1 MTPLEVA
8 QFIRLRIFIDV
19 CPVVVS
25 AVDVFVLSFRW
36 RYNLLKDMSEIKSV
50 ILFRHFEL
58 HDQPNVIYLI

>member
-19 CPVVVS
+19 CPVVVVS

-36 RYNLLKDMSEIKSV
+36 RNNLKI
-50 ILFRHFEL
+50 
-58 HDQPNVIYLI
+58 